1 MAFHLWWQRHDGLRG
16 HVFLRNE
23 QMAALREEMLAQG
36 MLCGDQGGL
45 GIQASKLEVPRN
57 QYISPI
63 EIDEALDSASPE
75 PKTLEDRQLWIDFL
89 RFLEGAAEHGG
100 LRVKP

>member
-1 MAFHLWWQRHDGLRG
+1 MAFHLWWQAHDGMTG

-23 QMAALREEMLAQG
+23 QMAALRAEMLAQG

-45 GIQASKLEVPRN
+45 GIPTSKLEKPHN
-57 QYISPI
+57 QFISPI
-63 EIDEALDSASPE
+63 ELDDALGAASPRAM
-75 PKTLEDRQLWIDFL
+75 TLEDGKLWEDFL
-89 RFLEGAAEHGG
+89 AFLEGAAEHGG